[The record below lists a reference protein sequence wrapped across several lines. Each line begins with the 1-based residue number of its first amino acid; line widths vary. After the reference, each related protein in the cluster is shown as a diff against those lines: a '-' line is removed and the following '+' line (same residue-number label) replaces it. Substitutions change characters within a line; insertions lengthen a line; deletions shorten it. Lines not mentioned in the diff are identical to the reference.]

1 METSTAY
8 KLLFQFSISQKQ
20 DNEAKL
26 RPDGYSIN
34 REILSAESY
43 SPHNLSFL
51 GVFSRMSVLYKL
63 EQIVLFL
70 LISVYHMFLVMLYM
84 MLTEAKPTMKKFM
97 QAMMTMDMS
106 VMTMNEMTDLR
117 DLFDMFPGVWKSILL
132 A

>member
-1 METSTAY
+1 
-8 KLLFQFSISQKQ
+8 
-20 DNEAKL
+20 
-26 RPDGYSIN
+26 
-34 REILSAESY
+34 
-43 SPHNLSFL
+43 
-51 GVFSRMSVLYKL
+51 MSVLYKL